1 MISSIVYVIAGVH
14 MTYTTTTLRPIPQDI
29 MIVFDISLS
38 MLAEDISPSRI
49 TVAKS
54 VVRDFIAERKNDRV
68 GLIIFA
74 GKPFVSIPFSTDY
87 AGISSIV
94 SGLYPDL
101 IRQDLPWLSGTNIG
115 DALLLANM
123 TYSGSQSQARSI
135 ILLTDWRA
143 NIGIDPIISAT
154 ESREKW
160 IKIFPVGIG
169 SLSGAELSY
178 TDSWGSK
185 QYFSDGSGGHLRS
198 DLDEPMMRQLADITG
213 GQYFHAE
220 DKIWLTQIFS
230 DIRSELPSTT
240 ESKTETKQSDITPLL
255 LILFMIWLTVERVYL
270 RWIMQ
275 RYRLI

>member
-101 IRQDLPWLSGTNIG
+101 IRQDLP
-115 DALLLANM
+115 
-123 TYSGSQSQARSI
+123 
-135 ILLTDWRA
+135 
-143 NIGIDPIISAT
+143 
-154 ESREKW
+154 
-160 IKIFPVGIG
+160 
-169 SLSGAELSY
+169 
-178 TDSWGSK
+178 
-185 QYFSDGSGGHLRS
+185 
-198 DLDEPMMRQLADITG
+198 
-213 GQYFHAE
+213 
-220 DKIWLTQIFS
+220 
-230 DIRSELPSTT
+230 
-240 ESKTETKQSDITPLL
+240 
-255 LILFMIWLTVERVYL
+255 
-270 RWIMQ
+270 
-275 RYRLI
+275 